1 MTLAC
6 GSPKIRLIDLEIFDY
21 EVIGVFVIPP
31 PPQQSTPL
39 TERQLGEQAAGEC
52 DSGYGCD
59 DKSVFPPDLHPVGMG
74 VLEKVD
80 RLPSF
85 PARVSYNEEGEMQ
98 NVENDVVAN
107 ASYNRTLRWGFVW
120 VSIG

>member
-1 MTLAC
+1 M
-6 GSPKIRLIDLEIFDY
+6 IDLGIFDY
-21 EVIGVFVIPP
+21 EVIGVFVIPL
-31 PPQQSTPL
+31 PPQQGQKGEPHKSTPL
-39 TERQLGEQAAGEC
+39 AERRLGEQAAGGC
-52 DSGYGCD
+52 DSGYGYD

-107 ASYNRTLRWGFVW
+107 ASYNRTLRWEFVW
-120 VSIG
+120 VSVAG